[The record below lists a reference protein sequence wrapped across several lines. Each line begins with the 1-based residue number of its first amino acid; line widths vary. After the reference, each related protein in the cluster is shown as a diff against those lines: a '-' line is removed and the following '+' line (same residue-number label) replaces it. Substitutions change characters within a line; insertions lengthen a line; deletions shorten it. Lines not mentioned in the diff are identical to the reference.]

1 MRIRGAWRLSLVL
14 LLVAA
19 SCTNVSTVPP
29 SHYRDPE
36 YGLSY
41 RVHTTSGTTYYVAD
55 FTADK
60 FTFIILRFRLL
71 DKADAPPPPAPF
83 YIPLGEVAWVE
94 KVRPSDSVPLVLA
107 AVFVAIIGIG
117 IAAGAGGAGD

>member
-1 MRIRGAWRLSLVL
+1 MRIRGAWGLSLVL
-14 LLVAA
+14 LLSLT

-29 SHYRDPE
+29 AHYRDPE
-36 YGLSY
+36 NGLSY
-41 RVHTTSGTTYYVAD
+41 RVHTTSGTTYHVAD

-60 FTFIILRFRLL
+60 FTFIILRFRMVSNT
-71 DKADAPPPPAPF
+71 DPPPPPVPF
-83 YIPLGEVAWVE
+83 YLPLGEVTFVE

-107 AVFVAIIGIG
+107 GVFLAIVGIG

>member
-1 MRIRGAWRLSLVL
+1 MRIRGAWALSLVL
-14 LLVAA
+14 LLVAT

-29 SHYRDPE
+29 TRYRDPE
-36 YGLSY
+36 NGLSY

-60 FTFIILRFRLL
+60 FTFIILRFRVMSN
-71 DKADAPPPPAPF
+71 ADAPPPPVPF
-83 YIPLGEVAWVE
+83 YLPIGEVTSVE

-107 AVFVAIIGIG
+107 AVFLAIVGIG